1 MNTKKDLY
9 FEMVDNLLVLMNNAK
24 QMGYDLNIEEVAKVV
39 GMDMNNL
46 DRMDQV
52 DMVLQLSINKLYQ
65 QSNVLFKTL
74 IVKRIYD

>member
-9 FEMVDNLLVLMNNAK
+9 FEMVDNLLVFMNNAK

-46 DRMDQV
+46 DRMDDV

-65 QSNVLFKTL
+65 RSNVLFKTL
-74 IVKRIYD
+74 IVNR

>member
-24 QMGYDLNIEEVAKVV
+24 QMGYSLNIEEVAKVIGIDV
-39 GMDMNNL
+39 NNL
-46 DRMDQV
+46 DRMDHV

-65 QSNVLFKTL
+65 RSNVLFKML
-74 IVKRIYD
+74 IVNR

>member
-24 QMGYDLNIEEVAKVV
+24 QMGYDLNIEEVAKVI
-39 GMDMNNL
+39 GMDMNNI
-46 DRMDQV
+46 DRMDDV

-65 QSNVLFKTL
+65 RSNILFKTL
-74 IVKRIYD
+74 IVNG

>member
-46 DRMDQV
+46 DRMNHV

-65 QSNVLFKTL
+65 RSNVLFKML
-74 IVKRIYD
+74 IVNR

>member
-39 GMDMNNL
+39 GIDMNNL

-74 IVKRIYD
+74 IVNG

>member
-46 DRMDQV
+46 DRMDDV

-65 QSNVLFKTL
+65 RSNVLLKTL
-74 IVKRIYD
+74 IVNR

>member
-39 GMDMNNL
+39 GIDMNNL
-46 DRMDQV
+46 DRMGQV

-74 IVKRIYD
+74 IVNG

>member
-9 FEMVDNLLVLMNNAK
+9 FEMVDNLLALMNNAK

-46 DRMDQV
+46 DRMDDV

-65 QSNVLFKTL
+65 RSNVLFKTL
-74 IVKRIYD
+74 IVNR

>member
-9 FEMVDNLLVLMNNAK
+9 FEMVDNLLVFMNNAK

-39 GMDMNNL
+39 GIDMNNL

-74 IVKRIYD
+74 IVNR

>member
-9 FEMVDNLLVLMNNAK
+9 FEMVDNLLVLINNAK
-24 QMGYDLNIEEVAKVV
+24 QMGYDLNIEEVAKVI

-46 DRMDQV
+46 DRMDDV

-65 QSNVLFKTL
+65 RSNVLFKTL
-74 IVKRIYD
+74 IVNR

>member
-24 QMGYDLNIEEVAKVV
+24 QMGYDLNIDEVAKVV

-46 DRMDQV
+46 DRMDDV

-65 QSNVLFKTL
+65 RSNVLLKTL
-74 IVKRIYD
+74 IVNR

>member
-46 DRMDQV
+46 DRMDDV

>member
-24 QMGYDLNIEEVAKVV
+24 QMGHDLNIEEVAKVI

-46 DRMDQV
+46 DRMDDV

-74 IVKRIYD
+74 IVNG

>member
-39 GMDMNNL
+39 GIDMNNL

-74 IVKRIYD
+74 IVNR

>member
-65 QSNVLFKTL
+65 RSNVLFKTL
-74 IVKRIYD
+74 IVNG

>member
-39 GMDMNNL
+39 GIDMNNL

-65 QSNVLFKTL
+65 RSNVLFKTL
-74 IVKRIYD
+74 IVNR

>member
-24 QMGYDLNIEEVAKVV
+24 QMGHDLNIEEVAKVI

-46 DRMDQV
+46 DRMDDV

-65 QSNVLFKTL
+65 QSNILFKTL
-74 IVKRIYD
+74 IVNG

>member
-24 QMGYDLNIEEVAKVV
+24 QMGYDLNIEEVAKVI
-39 GMDMNNL
+39 GMDMNNI
-46 DRMDQV
+46 DRMDDV

-65 QSNVLFKTL
+65 RSNVLFKTL
-74 IVKRIYD
+74 IVNG

>member
-46 DRMDQV
+46 DRMDDV

-65 QSNVLFKTL
+65 RSNVLFKTL
-74 IVKRIYD
+74 IVNR

>member
-39 GMDMNNL
+39 GMDMSNL

-65 QSNVLFKTL
+65 RSNVLFKTL
-74 IVKRIYD
+74 IVNR

>member
-46 DRMDQV
+46 DRMNEI

-65 QSNVLFKTL
+65 RSNVLFKTL
-74 IVKRIYD
+74 IVNK

>member
-24 QMGYDLNIEEVAKVV
+24 QMGYDLNIEEVAKTI

-46 DRMDQV
+46 DRMDDV

-65 QSNVLFKTL
+65 RSNVLFKTL
-74 IVKRIYD
+74 IVNG

>member
-24 QMGYDLNIEEVAKVV
+24 QMGYNLDIEEVAKVV
-39 GMDMNNL
+39 GIDMNNL
-46 DRMDQV
+46 DRMNHV

-65 QSNVLFKTL
+65 RSNVLFKML
-74 IVKRIYD
+74 IVNR

>member
-46 DRMDQV
+46 DRMDDV

-74 IVKRIYD
+74 IVNR

>member
-24 QMGYDLNIEEVAKVV
+24 QMGYYLNIEEVAKVV
-39 GMDMNNL
+39 GIDMNNL

-74 IVKRIYD
+74 IVNG